1 MQIYLAILRSAR
13 GASHQPAFMGSC
25 LSISHT
31 CLPCLPSRSVIPGIL
46 YHIMIVFFYIH
57 NLHVFKQKNIVT
69 RYLYIWTYLE
79 SQSRSHYK
87 IVDRATKCMKFFD
100 QKTFTNKQK
109 G

>member
-46 YHIMIVFFYIH
+46 YYDCFF
-57 NLHVFKQKNIVT
+57 LHTQFT
-69 RYLYIWTYLE
+69 RFQTKKYSHQVLIYLDVPGIPVKEPLQN
-79 SQSRSHYK
+79 S
-87 IVDRATKCMKFFD
+87 
-100 QKTFTNKQK
+100 
-109 G
+109 